1 MILITG
7 STGFVGMHL
16 LKELSESKTRIVAMY
31 RSENKKKLVECFF
44 NNTNSKIENIIW
56 RKANII
62 DFISLEEVFKGIT
75 QVYHCAGYISFSNSD
90 KEKLYNVNKR
100 GTENIVNL
108 CIDKKISKLVYLS
121 SISSLGEEVDEIEV
135 NENTIWDNSNERTF
149 YSYSKYRAELEVW
162 RGIEEGLEAI
172 IINPGIIMGKC
183 SGKSTPQSKIE
194 KMLIKSPFCF
204 YTKGNSGF
212 VNIFDVVK
220 VSVELMLSNISNERF
235 ILVSK
240 NYDYLS
246 LITKLKQN
254 LKINKKSISVNK
266 KVLYMILFF
275 DFIFSGIRLK
285 NSHLSV
291 RFIKSMF
298 NKKIYNG
305 SKIIEFL
312 PSFNYCDD

>member
-16 LKELSESKTRIVAMY
+16 LKELSESKTQIVAMY
-31 RSENKKKLVECFF
+31 RSENKKKMVECFF

-56 RKANII
+56 RKSNIN
-62 DFISLEEVFKGIT
+62 DVISLEEVFKGIT
-75 QVYHCAGYISFSNSD
+75 QVYHCAGFISFSNSD

-121 SISSLGEEVDEIEV
+121 SISSLGEEVDEVEV
-135 NENTIWDNSNERTF
+135 DENTIWDNSSERTF

-183 SGKSTPQSKIE
+183 SRKNTPQSKIE

-246 LITKLKQN
+246 IIIKLKQSLN
-254 LKINKKSISVNK
+254 INKKAISVNK
-266 KVLYMILFF
+266 KVLYAILFF
-275 DFIFSGIRLK
+275 DFILSSIRLK
-285 NSHLSV
+285 KSNLSV

-298 NKKIYNG
+298 NKKTYNG
-305 SKIIEFL
+305 SKIIKFL
-312 PSFNYCDD
+312 PSFNYSNI

>member
-16 LKELSESKTRIVAMY
+16 LKELSESKTQIVAMY
-31 RSENKKKLVECFF
+31 RSENKKKMVECFF

-56 RKANII
+56 RKSNIN
-62 DFISLEEVFKGIT
+62 DVISLDEVFKGIT

-90 KEKLYNVNKR
+90 KEKLYNVNKK

-121 SISSLGEEVDEIEV
+121 SISSLGEEVDEVEV
-135 NENTIWDNSNERTF
+135 DENTIWDNSSERTF

-162 RGIEEGLEAI
+162 RGIEEGLQAI

-183 SGKSTPQSKIE
+183 SRKNTPQSKIE

-235 ILVSK
+235 ILVSE

-246 LITKLKQN
+246 IITKLKQN
-254 LKINKKSISVNK
+254 LNINKKEISVNK
-266 KVLYMILFF
+266 KVLYVILFF
-275 DFIFSGIRLK
+275 DFILSSIRLK
-285 NSHLSV
+285 KSHLSL
-291 RFIKSMF
+291 RSIKSMF

-305 SKIIEFL
+305 SKIIKFL
-312 PSFNYCDD
+312 PSFNYSDV